1 MKLSL
6 ALEVMYEDDWKFNKT
21 GFEQYMDVQRIIKN
35 VGDVSLNKLDVTYIN
50 KIKLW
55 LRDKSPNTV
64 NKYLKTFKT
73 LLNYFKKQGRVKHFI
88 PIKFVRS
95 YNKTRDAFITD
106 EMYHSLLTCMAT
118 QPNGEVYR
126 DCLILLYE
134 TGARV
139 SEILNLIPEVHADFD
154 NNTLVFEKT
163 KTGDKR
169 EIMMTRTVRSILKQ
183 YPLGLGIKYK
193 TLQHKFKQVKEEL
206 GIEDKNIVLHA
217 FRHTSVTNML
227 ETIPYHAIQKW
238 HGHKRLETTLGYVKY
253 DKSLYEGI
261 IEEKEKKLEER
272 R

>member
-6 ALEVMYEDDWKFNKT
+6 ALEIMYEDDWKFNKT
-21 GFEQYMDVQRIIKN
+21 GFEQYMDVQRIIKSI
-35 VGDVSLNKLDVTYIN
+35 GDVSLDKLDVQYIN

-73 LLNYFKKQGRVKHFI
+73 LLNYFRKQGRIKQYV

-95 YNKTRDAFITD
+95 YTKTRNAFISE
-106 EMYHSLLTCMAT
+106 EMYHSLCSCMKA

-126 DCLILLYE
+126 DCLVLLYE

-154 NNTLVFEKT
+154 NNTLIFEKT
-163 KTGDKR
+163 KTGDSR
-169 EIMMTRTVRSILKQ
+169 EIMMTQSVRETLKN
-183 YPLGLGIKYK
+183 YPSGLGIKYK
-193 TLQHKFKQVKEEL
+193 TLQHKFNQVKRVL

-227 ETIPYHAIQKW
+227 NTIPYHAIQKW

-253 DKSLYEGI
+253 DKSLFEGI
-261 IEEKEKKLEER
+261 IEEKERKIER
-272 R
+272 